1 MIDPDIPK
9 EWLTTML
16 VSGETKVFAQ
26 SARLEKIDGMASE
39 FVNLR
44 SEWEQVFGKIG
55 PDDEIWEFESP
66 GDHWDSLCGRA
77 GIALVSV
84 GEPIIG
90 IVTEMN

>member
-1 MIDPDIPK
+1 MVDHDIPK

-16 VSGETKVFAQ
+16 VSGETKMFTQ
-26 SARLEKIDGMASE
+26 SARADKIDEIASA

-44 SEWEQVFGKIG
+44 SEWDQVFGKIG
-55 PDDEIWEFESP
+55 PNDEIWEFDSP
-66 GDHWDSLCGRA
+66 GDHWASLCGRA
-77 GIALVSV
+77 GVALVRA